1 MTPITTIVRA
11 ALVLCLLAPG
21 LARAE
26 DAKPVEGPPS
36 GDKAP
41 WPHVRVDREAG
52 VVEFDAKVVLD
63 DAEWLELIVCTTGGR
78 EYEAIA
84 ATDARP
90 SHIHLA
96 LMTVGLEPGNP
107 SAWQRND
114 KDDLVQIKPT
124 GPQVAVTIH
133 WEQDGKKH
141 ETSANRWIKDAK
153 SGEAMPGEAWLFTGS
168 QLVEHNGERIY
179 MADANGTVISL
190 VNFGDDLM
198 SRDTDLTNQ
207 TDEGQWVANG
217 EAIPPA
223 GTAITVRL
231 TPVKPKP

>member
-1 MTPITTIVRA
+1 MPCIA
-11 ALVLCLLAPG
+11 CAQ
-21 LARAE
+21 
-26 DAKPVEGPPS
+26 DAKPVDGPPS

-52 VVEFDAKVVLD
+52 VVEVDAKVVLD

-78 EYEAIA
+78 EYESIA

-96 LMTVGLEPGNP
+96 LMTLGLQPGRP
-107 SAWQRND
+107 STWERND

-124 GPQVAVTIH
+124 GPEVVVTIA
-133 WEQDGKKH
+133 WEHEGKKH
-141 ETSANRWIKDAK
+141 SVPANQWIKDAK
-153 SGEAMPGEAWLFTGS
+153 SGEAMPGETWLFTGS
-168 QLVEHNGERIY
+168 QLVEHDGERIY

-190 VNFGDDLM
+190 VNFGDDLL
-198 SRDTDLTNQ
+198 SRNTELTNQ

-223 GTAITVRL
+223 GTPITIRL
-231 TPVKPKP
+231 TAAKAKP